1 MSLIER
7 ISTSIQRNKIQN
19 TVSKLQSESGLE
31 LELES
36 KLEIKPKSGVESK
49 LGSGSGSGSGS
60 ELELKSGIKSD
71 LNLNL
76 NLNIEPSEPLDFLF
90 IDADSK
96 DPSLGLSA
104 PPQTFITHTAL
115 RTFYQGTVQYNM
127 SFFVLST
134 LSCLVLSCLQYDI
147 MLY

>member
-19 TVSKLQSESGLE
+19 TIQNTVSKSESGSKIEPKSVLE
-31 LELES
+31 IES
-36 KLEIKPKSGVESK
+36 K
-49 LGSGSGSGSGS
+49 SGSVSGSVPESGS
-60 ELELKSGIKSD
+60 ELKSGIKSD

-76 NLNIEPSEPLDFLF
+76 NSNIEPSEPLDFLF

-127 SFFVLST
+127 FFFVLST
-134 LSCLVLSCLQYDI
+134 LS
-147 MLY
+147 

>member
-7 ISTSIQRNKIQN
+7 ISTAIQRNKIQN
-19 TVSKLQSESGLE
+19 IVSKSQSESGSQIETKSKLE
-31 LELES
+31 LEIES
-36 KLEIKPKSGVESK
+36 E
-49 LGSGSGSGSGS
+49 SGSGSG
-60 ELELKSGIKSD
+60 LESKSGIKSD

-115 RTFYQGTVQYNM
+115 RTFYQGTVQYSM

-134 LSCLVLSCLQYDI
+134 LSRLVLSCFVLSAI
-147 MLY
+147 